1 MCKEKTQ
8 FVLKKFCRHLSVSLL
23 NLFLALEAFKRTC
36 ITRFTEK
43 YINVQL
49 SLSSRGLHVSGRKS
63 ILTSATEAYDHTE
76 SYRLLGF
83 CLTITFLFKSST
95 PDRFPLK
102 LPCLL
107 KDLLVLF
114 VWICYKWQILVVS
127 KTGNPSISMAIS
139 IGNGLVCWI

>member
-49 SLSSRGLHVSGRKS
+49 SLSSRGLHGGAYFSDVSGRKS

-83 CLTITFLFKSST
+83 CLTITFLFKSIEIEG
-95 PDRFPLK
+95 FP
-102 LPCLL
+102 
-107 KDLLVLF
+107 VLETTS
-114 VWICYKWQILVVS
+114 ICQL
-127 KTGNPSISMAIS
+127 
-139 IGNGLVCWI
+139 

>member
-1 MCKEKTQ
+1 MESQVQKYMETNSSATAIDTFSRAPEGPPYHGVSKQSHPGMCKEKTQ

-49 SLSSRGLHVSGRKS
+49 SLSSRGLHGGAYFSDVSGRKS

-83 CLTITFLFKSST
+83 CLTITF
-95 PDRFPLK
+95 
-102 LPCLL
+102 CLNPAH
-107 KDLLVLF
+107 
-114 VWICYKWQILVVS
+114 QAVS
-127 KTGNPSISMAIS
+127 
-139 IGNGLVCWI
+139 L